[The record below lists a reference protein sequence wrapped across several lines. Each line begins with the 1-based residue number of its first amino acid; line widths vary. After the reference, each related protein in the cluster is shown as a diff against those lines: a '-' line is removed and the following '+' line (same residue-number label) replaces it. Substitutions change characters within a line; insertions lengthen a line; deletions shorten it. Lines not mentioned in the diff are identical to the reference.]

1 MREGHGELYYYF
13 TCAYSRSFNICVYI
27 TSGLVFAR
35 ARVKLNLVLFQGHMK
50 FALAWRPWMLSMG
63 MEMVVAVIVVVIEV
77 VVIVVVVVVVV
88 VIVVVVVHSHLIFN
102 IKWLNS
108 IYTDFSCRLSSYKI

>member
-50 FALAWRPWMLSMG
+50 FALAWRPWMLSMDPW
-63 MEMVVAVIVVVIEV
+63 VWILSVFFVI
-77 VVIVVVVVVVV
+77 
-88 VIVVVVVHSHLIFN
+88 LI
-102 IKWLNS
+102 KKL
-108 IYTDFSCRLSSYKI
+108 RPLPVELQLLKLLVLGGRK

>member
-1 MREGHGELYYYF
+1 MMREGHGELYYYF

-50 FALAWRPWMLSMG
+50 FALAWRPWMLSMDPW
-63 MEMVVAVIVVVIEV
+63 VWILSVFFVI
-77 VVIVVVVVVVV
+77 
-88 VIVVVVVHSHLIFN
+88 LI
-102 IKWLNS
+102 KKL
-108 IYTDFSCRLSSYKI
+108 RPLPVELQLLKLLVLGGRK

>member
-50 FALAWRPWMLSMG
+50 FALAWRPWMLSMYPW
-63 MEMVVAVIVVVIEV
+63 VWILSVFFVI
-77 VVIVVVVVVVV
+77 
-88 VIVVVVVHSHLIFN
+88 LI
-102 IKWLNS
+102 KKLRPLPVELQLLNLLVLGG
-108 IYTDFSCRLSSYKI
+108 RK